1 MTLEQPSSL
10 KAIQTFRLSWSE
22 FSTLPPRVREAVMAT
37 WQSGF
42 RLDGTETAAGDEV
55 VKYQTISLK
64 EVVKCRFFSPRMAF
78 GLLLLETG
86 DGIHELWK
94 PHLKTAIRQLIR

>member
-1 MTLEQPSSL
+1 M
-10 KAIQTFRLSWSE
+10 
-22 FSTLPPRVREAVMAT
+22 
-37 WQSGF
+37 WQSGL
-42 RLDGTETAAGDEV
+42 RLDSTKNVSGDEG

-64 EVVKCRFFSPRMAF
+64 EVVKCRLFFSPSDGF

-94 PHLKTAIRQLIR
+94 PPLKMAVLQL